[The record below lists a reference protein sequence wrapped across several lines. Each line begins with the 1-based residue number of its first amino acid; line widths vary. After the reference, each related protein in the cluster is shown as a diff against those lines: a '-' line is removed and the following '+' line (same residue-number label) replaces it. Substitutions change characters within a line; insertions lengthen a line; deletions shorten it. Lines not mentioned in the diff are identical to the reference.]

1 MTTATGRTTRRRLR
15 IDPRLL
21 VGIGLVAASVIAVTT
36 LVGAAD
42 ARVAVYATTEPLA
55 PGDVVTADDLVL
67 RSVALD
73 GAEGHYLTVGGL
85 PGDGF
90 VVTRAVAAGELVP
103 RSAAGSTGGLR
114 ATAVVLE
121 LSMPLSAAVTP
132 GSLVDVWSSTAG
144 DEGTPGPPTVVVP
157 DATVVRVLED
167 EGFVAGASGSVGV
180 EVLVART
187 RIARLLQAIAN
198 GDALAVVPVGLPLE
212 SR

>member
-157 DATVVRVLED
+157 DATVVRVL
-167 EGFVAGASGSVGV
+167 
-180 EVLVART
+180 LVPAFM
-187 RIARLLQAIAN
+187 RIAGRATWWAP
-198 GDALAVVPVGLPLE
+198 APMRRVYERFGLSE
-212 SR
+212 H